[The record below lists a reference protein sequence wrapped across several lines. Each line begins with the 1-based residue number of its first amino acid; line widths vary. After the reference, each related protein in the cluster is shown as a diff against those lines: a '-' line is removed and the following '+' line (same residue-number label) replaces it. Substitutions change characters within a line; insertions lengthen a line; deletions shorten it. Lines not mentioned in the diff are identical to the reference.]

1 MKARLLLFLT
11 LTTAFVVLP
20 SMVSGQGKIM
30 IDWQDRLPVS
40 LNGELSSELPEG
52 FEKLHWHSI
61 RQEITSRAGYPD
73 LNKIGPLFAS
83 DEAESLKKAIVEIDL
98 ESMKEHI
105 QAGVDINEVGKGGM
119 TPLFVALFQDA
130 DPRPFELLLDSG
142 ADLTPRLK
150 SGPQVPTSMQLLS
163 VPDLCGFTK
172 YNRLFKR
179 VFEQPSIDLK
189 QRAPTWAALQGTT
202 FSIAING
209 PFAPDLSERF
219 DLLAKNGFKGK
230 SAEGSSRWL
239 QAWVTNAICMADEKQ
254 SETYAKMACKAIS
267 HGADVSVWFRRGN
280 LLGRGKFHQYRVI
293 HLLAIASRDNPARF
307 KNEELQ
313 KVVGLI
319 EKVNSLEDAKQDLI
333 RWKKWSDM
341 EMAGMVDLEYRK
353 RRDDSTG
360 DLTKQWIESD
370 FESKLTELKKKSN
383 IDVDGW
389 PPTRKP
395 LVKNVPASEI

>member
-1 MKARLLLFLT
+1 M
-11 LTTAFVVLP
+11 
-20 SMVSGQGKIM
+20 
-30 IDWQDRLPVS
+30 PVS
-40 LNGELSSELPEG
+40 LNGELSSELPDG

-105 QAGVDINEVGKGGM
+105 QAGVDINDVGKGAM

-163 VPDLCGFTK
+163 VRDLCGCTK

-179 VFEQPSIDLK
+179 VFEQPGIDWK
-189 QRAPTWAALQGTT
+189 QRAPTWARLQGTT
-202 FSIAING
+202 FSLAING
-209 PFAPDLSERF
+209 PFAPDLAERL
-219 DLLAKNGFKGK
+219 DVLVENGGK
-230 SAEGSSRWL
+230 TEAGTSRWL
-239 QAWVTNAICMADEKQ
+239 QGWVTRAILADEKQ
-254 SETYAKMACKAIS
+254 SEVFAKMACKAIS
-267 HGADVSVWFRRGN
+267 HGADVSAWFRQGN
-280 LLGRGKFHQYRVI
+280 ILGRGKSHQYRVI

-307 KNEELQ
+307 KNEEVQ
-313 KVVGLI
+313 KLVGLI

-360 DLTKQWIESD
+360 DLIKQWIESD
-370 FESKLTELKKKSN
+370 FESKLTELKNKKKSR
-383 IDVDGW
+383 IEVDGW

-395 LVKNVPASEI
+395 PVKKLPPP